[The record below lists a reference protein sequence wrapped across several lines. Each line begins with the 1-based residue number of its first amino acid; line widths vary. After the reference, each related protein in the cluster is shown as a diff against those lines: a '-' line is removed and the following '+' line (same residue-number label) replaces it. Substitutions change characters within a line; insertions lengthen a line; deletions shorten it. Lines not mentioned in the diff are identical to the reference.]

1 MTEPPPDAAQT
12 IQPVILST
20 FEAYVAGRLT
30 FYRNPK
36 KILNALLKKDTLLY
50 ALRGIRDSDE
60 FIDHAFPAFESS
72 SEETVW
78 GNAWQEAI
86 AKVAPNTVGG
96 GDLRTER
103 DGILW
108 IIQLK
113 MGAQNA
119 GAQAQDI
126 RVLQAKSLHEE
137 REHHPGRKGV
147 KAMYAIVR
155 GRPTDKWDRY
165 RSRTQA
171 NADINGFQYQ
181 LMVGFPFLE
190 WISVEF
196 DQQGLVRALSHI
208 TAEVPGARS
217 ECIVQ
222 LKAMLRERLSA
233 AGLRDDLESVVTLAS
248 GVTKT

>member
-1 MTEPPPDAAQT
+1 
-12 IQPVILST
+12 
-20 FEAYVAGRLT
+20 
-30 FYRNPK
+30 
-36 KILNALLKKDTLLY
+36 
-50 ALRGIRDSDE
+50 
-60 FIDHAFPAFESS
+60 
-72 SEETVW
+72 
-78 GNAWQEAI
+78 
-86 AKVAPNTVGG
+86 
-96 GDLRTER
+96 
-103 DGILW
+103 
-108 IIQLK
+108 
-113 MGAQNA
+113 
-119 GAQAQDI
+119 
-126 RVLQAKSLHEE
+126 
-137 REHHPGRKGV
+137 
-147 KAMYAIVR
+147 MYAIVR

-190 WISVEF
+190 WISAEF

-248 GVTKT
+248 GVAKT